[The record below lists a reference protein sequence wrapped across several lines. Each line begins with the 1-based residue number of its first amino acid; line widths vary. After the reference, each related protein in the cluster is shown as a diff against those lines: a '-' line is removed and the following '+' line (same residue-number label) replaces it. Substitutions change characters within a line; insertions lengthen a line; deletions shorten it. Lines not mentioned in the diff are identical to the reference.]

1 MVGNTYTSVS
11 RDNSILSFTALVYSL
26 SMGIQAVLLPLLAL
40 AAGYS
45 KPDIGI
51 LTALSAVTQLVARMS
66 SASAMRHVSDKVLVS
81 AACLAMAV
89 SGLLVAWS
97 AYVLVFVASEL
108 IQGFARGTFWTAATT
123 HVVRQEGPSVGRMAA
138 VNLLSSGGLLA
149 GPILAGYLARYSL
162 STALL
167 VAGII
172 AVLAAFPALML
183 VKEAPFTKEGKRV
196 KREIWS
202 QHEVRIGSW
211 AGLTA
216 GSWRGILNSY
226 VPVVLRSVGESY
238 FLVGVLVAVAN
249 AASIAGAGIM
259 GLLSRFRQIKVFA
272 VGVITAAAGTA
283 LVGLTAKSVTISVVL
298 LAVGGIGAGLLQTLG
313 PVMAANGVS
322 PQQKGDAVAIA
333 GSFRAGALLVA
344 PFFTAM
350 LLGPLGMTA
359 ALIIVGGTL
368 GLPIFAAKGV
378 FQRSRSPA

>member
-51 LTALSAVTQLVARMS
+51 LTALSAVTQLVSRMS
-66 SASAMRHVSDKVLVS
+66 SASAMRRVSDKLLVS
-81 AACLAMAV
+81 CACLAMAV

-108 IQGFARGTFWTAATT
+108 IQGLARGTFWTAATT
-123 HVVRQEGPSVGRMAA
+123 HVVRQDGPSVGRMAA
-138 VNLLSSGGLLA
+138 VNFLSSVGLLS

-162 STALL
+162 STALF
-167 VAGII
+167 VAGIV

-183 VKEAPFTKEGKRV
+183 VKEPPFTKEGKRV

-226 VPVVLRSVGESY
+226 VPVVLKSVGESY

-259 GLLSRFRQIKVFA
+259 GLLRRFAPIKVFA
-272 VGVITAAAGTA
+272 VGVLTAAAGTA
-283 LVGLTAKSVTISVVL
+283 LVGLTAKSVSVTVVL
-298 LAVGGIGAGLLQTLG
+298 LAIGGIGAGLLQTLG
-313 PVMAANGVS
+313 PVMAAHGVS

-344 PFFTAM
+344 PFFTAL

>member
-1 MVGNTYTSVS
+1 M
-11 RDNSILSFTALVYSL
+11 
-26 SMGIQAVLLPLLAL
+26 
-40 AAGYS
+40 
-45 KPDIGI
+45 
-51 LTALSAVTQLVARMS
+51 
-66 SASAMRHVSDKVLVS
+66 
-81 AACLAMAV
+81 
-89 SGLLVAWS
+89 
-97 AYVLVFVASEL
+97 
-108 IQGFARGTFWTAATT
+108 
-123 HVVRQEGPSVGRMAA
+123 
-138 VNLLSSGGLLA
+138 A

-162 STALL
+162 STALF
-167 VAGII
+167 VAGVI
-172 AVLAAFPALML
+172 AVLAAVPALML

-378 FQRSRSPA
+378 FQKSRSPA

>member
-1 MVGNTYTSVS
+1 MHKQV
-11 RDNSILSFTALVYSL
+11 R
-26 SMGIQAVLLPLLAL
+26 
-40 AAGYS
+40 
-45 KPDIGI
+45 
-51 LTALSAVTQLVARMS
+51 
-66 SASAMRHVSDKVLVS
+66 RHEPTRFG
-81 AACLAMAV
+81 A
-89 SGLLVAWS
+89 
-97 AYVLVFVASEL
+97 
-108 IQGFARGTFWTAATT
+108 IN
-123 HVVRQEGPSVGRMAA
+123 HGP
-138 VNLLSSGGLLA
+138 
-149 GPILAGYLARYSL
+149 
-162 STALL
+162 
-167 VAGII
+167 
-172 AVLAAFPALML
+172 
-183 VKEAPFTKEGKRV
+183 
-196 KREIWS
+196 
-202 QHEVRIGSW
+202 
-211 AGLTA
+211 A

-259 GLLSRFRQIKVFA
+259 GLLRRFRQIEVFA
-272 VGVITAAAGTA
+272 IGVLTAAAGTA
-283 LVGLTAKSVTISVVL
+283 LIGLTAKSVTISVVL

-378 FQRSRSPA
+378 FQSCRSPA